1 MAGTL
6 SVQKIQGLASS
17 ATPTTV
23 EISSGHKISGNIT
36 HGSGSV
42 FPAGHIIQTVTATLT
57 GQVSASTTSD
67 TGLTV
72 NLTPTSTD
80 STILIT
86 GSSTIYVNGSAQLWN
101 AIYING
107 SEDTVRQHQMYFNEG
122 GDKRRQNTFCVTYGP
137 SNTNSH
143 AFNWKIARGSGSFVW
158 GATGNQSMLMAQE
171 IAG

>member
-1 MAGTL
+1 MSSLTD
-6 SVQKIQGLASS
+6 QNIQGSASS
-17 ATPTTV
+17 SNTINVA
-23 EISSGHKISGNIT
+23 SGHKISGNVT
-36 HGSGSV
+36 HGTSSV
-42 FPAGHIIQTVTATLT
+42 FPAGHIIQTVIATT
-57 GQVSASTTSD
+57 TSQVTASTTSD

-72 NLTPTSTD
+72 NLTPTSTN

-86 GSSTIYVNGSAQLWN
+86 GSSTIYVDGSAQLFN

-107 SEDTVRQHQMYFNEG
+107 SENTALQHQLYFNEG
-122 GDKRRQNTFCVTYGP
+122 GDKRRQNTFCMSYGP

-158 GATGNQSMLMAQE
+158 NAVNNQSMLMAQE